1 MIILVCVLILLAII
15 LGRLSLQYSLKN
27 VYYSATTN
35 QVLVECEEEF
45 SFVTTLENRKLMP
58 VTYIKMAELVPT
70 QMNIV
75 GEETGTYR
83 ENGVSRLISSTY
95 LLPYQKYTRSHKA
108 AIGQRGRYFLR
119 GAILYGGDIWGF
131 GETVEYVNMAEEIVV
146 LPKRLSAGELNTVVG
161 GFIGDISVR
170 RFIMEDP
177 ILTLGFREYTGREP
191 MRDINWVQSL
201 KNNTL
206 MVKNY
211 DHTQDLSVTV
221 ILNVEC
227 GPTGKELN
235 SKLIE
240 KCFSVA
246 RGVCETLEQKK
257 IKYSFV
263 TNAAAAGALGHWSA
277 ISEGLGHRHLYT
289 ILEGL
294 GRATYDSTEQFG
306 KLLAKVSTKA
316 ESGRA
321 HIIVTPSQEQYWSAP
336 YRQLNIAT
344 GGHCTVLS
352 VDRLMEQETQKEAA

>member
-1 MIILVCVLILLAII
+1 MIIFVLILVVLAIVM
-15 LGRLSLQYSLKN
+15 GRVSLRFALHK
-27 VYYSATTN
+27 VVYSATTEK
-35 QVLVECEEEF
+35 VLVECEEEF
-45 SFVTTLENRKLMP
+45 SFITTLSNNKLMP
-58 VTYIKMAELVPT
+58 VTYIKLAELVPA
-70 QMNIV
+70 QMEIV
-75 GEETGTYR
+75 GEETSLFR
-83 ENGVSRLISSTY
+83 ENGVARLTSSTY
-95 LLPYQKYTRSHKA
+95 LLPYQKYTKVHRA
-108 AIGQRGRYFLR
+108 TLAQRGRYFLR
-119 GAILYGGDIWGF
+119 GAILYGGDVWGF
-131 GETVEYVNMAEEIVV
+131 SETVEYVNQAEEIVV
-146 LPKRLSAGELNTVVG
+146 LPKRLSSGELNTVVG

-201 KNNTL
+201 KNNAL

-221 ILNVEC
+221 VLNVEC

-240 KCFSVA
+240 TCFSVA

-263 TNAAAAGALGHWSA
+263 TNGAAAGALGHWSA

-294 GRATYDSTEQFG
+294 GRATYDSTENFA
-306 KLLAKVSTKA
+306 KLLGKIAVKA

-321 HIIVTPSQEQYWSAP
+321 HIIITPTVEGYWAQA
-336 YRQLNIAT
+336 YRQLGAAT
-344 GGHCTVLS
+344 GGHCTLLR
-352 VDRLMEQETQKEAA
+352 VDTLLEDTQQEVA